1 MVIFVPQ
8 GEPTD
13 HTRSSAYYDPA
24 FKYLTELGIPV
35 LD

>member
-1 MVIFVPQ
+1 MVVFVPP

-13 HTRSSAYYDPA
+13 PTRSSAYYDST
-24 FKYLTELGIPV
+24 FNYLVSLGIPI